1 MKKAK
6 NHQKGIE
13 ESIQAATLS
22 VGDSWHTIEQH
33 WEEEKQQRATWIQQQ
48 GEQAAR
54 TCKAIGNNQNAVEE
68 LQKRNSEGQLLLLNT
83 LDGIEKNILQQILS
97 QIQNQA
103 EDQTDMAQDI
113 KALKKINRDIADKNE
128 ITLMQVIENYQNQL
142 AELKKFLKQ
151 ERENNQEHYQRLT
164 ETYAQLTTQ
173 DVQMLQKLQEQI
185 DG

>member
-1 MKKAK
+1 M
-6 NHQKGIE
+6 
-13 ESIQAATLS
+13 
-22 VGDSWHTIEQH
+22 
-33 WEEEKQQRATWIQQQ
+33 
-48 GEQAAR
+48 
-54 TCKAIGNNQNAVEE
+54 
-68 LQKRNSEGQLLLLNT
+68 NT

>member
-1 MKKAK
+1 M
-6 NHQKGIE
+6 
-13 ESIQAATLS
+13 TLS
-22 VGDSWHTIEQH
+22 LGESWHTIEQH
-33 WEEEKQQRATWIQQQ
+33 WGEEKQQRATWIQQQ
-48 GEQAAR
+48 EEQAAQ
-54 TCKAIGNNQNAVEE
+54 TCKAIENNQNAVEE
-68 LQKRNSEGQLLLLNT
+68 LQKRNSEGQLLLWNT

>member
-1 MKKAK
+1 M
-6 NHQKGIE
+6 
-13 ESIQAATLS
+13 TLS
-22 VGDSWHTIEQH
+22 LGESWHTIEQH
-33 WEEEKQQRATWIQQQ
+33 WGEEKQQRATWIQQQ
-48 GEQAAR
+48 EEQAAQ
-54 TCKAIGNNQNAVEE
+54 TCKAIENNQNAVEE
-68 LQKRNSEGQLLLLNT
+68 LQKRNSEGQLLLWNT
-83 LDGIEKNILQQILS
+83 LKKKKKNILQQILS